1 MLHLHHVSGLP
12 SCEAL
17 LAGLDY
23 VSNLL
28 YRDPN
33 LVGFHGSFK
42 YQIKHH
48 IFLEP
53 TRKERINS
61 LDYKL
66 AEILLH
72 VKTVLYI
79 NNICSVYCLDIYFF

>member
-12 SCEAL
+12 TCEAL

-23 VSNLL
+23 VFNLL